1 MKIRL
6 WPRSCSP
13 WTLKSSRGAPPGRVY
28 GESISIAVAA
38 HIAARYAVSTQQPL
52 TSTGGLAR
60 RRLSRILDFVLAN
73 LDSDL
78 SVAEL
83 AALAHLSPSHFV
95 QVFRQSVGMTPHQYV
110 RRQRIAKAKRLLA
123 EGHLSIAEVALAAGF
138 ANQSHFGETFRQL
151 VGATPK
157 RYQEQRGAPGASEDS
172 DNIHPR
178 FREAARRSCPTVEG
192 AAGATLAPTRK
203 K

>member
-1 MKIRL
+1 MKIQPL
-6 WPRSCSP
+6 AALLLAMDAEIQSGCPS
-13 WTLKSSRGAPPGRVY
+13 GRVY

-172 DNIHPR
+172 DNIHPNFER
-178 FREAARRSCPTVEG
+178 LPADHVLPWKGR
-192 AAGATLAPTRK
+192 LALR
-203 K
+203 